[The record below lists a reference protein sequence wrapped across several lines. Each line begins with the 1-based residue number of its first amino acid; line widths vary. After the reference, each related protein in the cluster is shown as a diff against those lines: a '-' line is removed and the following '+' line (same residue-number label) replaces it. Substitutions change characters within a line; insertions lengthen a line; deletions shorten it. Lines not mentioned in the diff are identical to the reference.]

1 MLLMLVE
8 RLRLGVLKLLRYQM
22 TERMVTYRLELVG
35 FVHCYRDN
43 TSECSVEGYSDTPV
57 QVLGACTV

>member
-8 RLRLGVLKLLRYQM
+8 RLCLGVLKHLRYQM
-22 TERMVTYRLELVG
+22 TECTVTYRLELLG
-35 FVHCYRDN
+35 LHCYRVN

-57 QVLGACTV
+57 QVLGT